1 MWFFVYI
8 DVLKYRVGF
17 IIDKVLFCLCYRLV
31 ERGGGVIDDCI
42 KYVVIKWGGRVVIGY
57 GWIVREIKDN

>member
-17 IIDKVLFCLCYRLV
+17 IIDRKFYFVCVIDWWKGR
-31 ERGGGVIDDCI
+31 GGVIDDCI
-42 KYVVIKWGGRVVIGY
+42 KYVVIK
-57 GWIVREIKDN
+57 

>member
-17 IIDKVLFCLCYRLV
+17 IINIKFYFVCV
-31 ERGGGVIDDCI
+31 VGWSNSGRGGGVIDDCV
-42 KYVVIKWGGRVVIGY
+42 KYVVVK
-57 GWIVREIKDN
+57 